1 MPRLPTDPIT
11 LLFERRSN
19 AEWGNIG
26 NLSERAIAEL
36 GVEGAISEKGRPSP
50 RRSSSGKT
58 SSIQRAAPEGAKR
71 KTRQA
76 HYTRK
81 AILEKEKEAVR
92 RAVWERRH
100 PGSSES
106 KWKKMEEARKARK
119 AANRTMRKKR
129 SN

>member
-11 LLFERRSN
+11 LLFERQSN

-36 GVEGAISEKGRPSP
+36 GVEGAIAERDQRSP
-50 RRSSSGKT
+50 RRSSSGRT
-58 SSIQRAAPEGAKR
+58 SSLQRAAPEGTRR
-71 KTRQA
+71 KLRQA

-81 AILEKEKEAVR
+81 AILEKEKESAR
-92 RAVWERRH
+92 RKIWERRH

-106 KWKKMEEARKARK
+106 KWLQREAARKTRKAGERKAR
-119 AANRTMRKKR
+119 RR
-129 SN
+129 SH